1 MRIRSWTA
9 CLAVATVAGAAPN
22 ASAATITLSEPF
34 AGVVPNDCTGEG
46 FVAQGTVHVKSTDN
60 SSLGGLKFQ
69 VETNLAGVKGTGLIT
84 GMRYVM
90 TQQTS
95 DMTHADADDAQITN
109 EQTIIMTRQ
118 GETATLLTPGD
129 DFQLHVITHLTV
141 TNNVAKATKVD
152 LRADCR

>member
-1 MRIRSWTA
+1 MSIRSWTA
-9 CLAVATVAGAAPN
+9 CLAVATLAASAPS
-22 ASAATITLSEPF
+22 ASAATITTSEPF
-34 AGVVPNDCTGEG
+34 AGAVPNDCTGEA
-46 FVAQGTVHVKSTDN
+46 FLAEGTVHMKSTDN

-69 VETNLAGVKGTGLIT
+69 VETNLTGVKGTGLVT

-90 TQQTS
+90 NQQS
-95 DMTHADADDAQITN
+95 SEMTHADLDDAQMTI

-118 GETATLLTPGD
+118 AETATLLTAGD

-141 TNNVAKATKVD
+141 TNNVAKATKFD